1 MSDSSDKDCVSMP
14 EVTIAI
20 TEKAMPATTAT
31 TEKVQST
38 ELVDTVEPPSHCIT
52 FSCGPLDA
60 VAAMAELEQYCILA
74 KAQKGRACAILVQQ
88 LADSEFQREFATL
101 NLFAYGTYQDY
112 ISNPSSYIEL
122 SDGQLNKLRQLSVLS
137 LVAERQGVS
146 YQELMEALGL
156 SSVSSLEDL
165 LISCIYANLL
175 SGKLDQ
181 MRRTLWVSR
190 ANSRDVSP
198 ADVSDI
204 IQTLLDWQQRAVDTE
219 AALEL
224 ANRHLQAERQR
235 HAEEARGVQ
244 LAFAQAKA
252 DARSGGHS

>member
-1 MSDSSDKDCVSMP
+1 
-14 EVTIAI
+14 
-20 TEKAMPATTAT
+20 
-31 TEKVQST
+31 
-38 ELVDTVEPPSHCIT
+38 
-52 FSCGPLDA
+52 
-60 VAAMAELEQYCILA
+60 MAELEQYCILA

-88 LADSEFQREFATL
+88 VINHRKIFVFGELLNMPSIQSLADSEFQREFATL

-112 ISNPSSYIEL
+112 LSNPSSYIEL

-146 YQELMEALGL
+146 YQELMDALGL

-190 ANSRDVSP
+190 AN
-198 ADVSDI
+198 
-204 IQTLLDWQQRAVDTE
+204 
-219 AALEL
+219 
-224 ANRHLQAERQR
+224 
-235 HAEEARGVQ
+235 
-244 LAFAQAKA
+244 
-252 DARSGGHS
+252 